1 MLARDGIV
9 DVTRMCGGTGLH
21 FAKLSVDRG
30 CSAHLNGA
38 RVKTSPP
45 ERAGRAERIVLRPWQ
60 VSYRIVKRVIESMV
74 AGLAL
79 IVLSPLIVLIVLA
92 IRLDTPG
99 PAVFRQVRV
108 GRHGA
113 PFAMYKFRTMRLG
126 TPEMSKEAL
135 LQSGGMGAVTRV
147 GWFLRRTSLDELPQ
161 LANIVLGQMSLVGP
175 RPALPSQHNLNTA
188 RRAAGIDQV
197 LPGITGYAQVMG
209 SEDSPVDEKVA
220 NDIYYVRHLSFW
232 LDLKILVLSV
242 RALITAK
249 RAY

>member
-1 MLARDGIV
+1 LLHEACGAMLARESIV
-9 DVTRMCGGTGLH
+9 DMTRMEEELR
-21 FAKLSVDRG
+21 F
-30 CSAHLNGA
+30 
-38 RVKTSPP
+38 TSPM
-45 ERAGRAERIVLRPWQ
+45 
-60 VSYRIVKRVIESMV
+60 YRVVKRVIESMV
-74 AGLAL
+74 AVVAL
-79 IVLSPLIVLIVLA
+79 VVLSPLIALIALA
-92 IRLDTPG
+92 IALDTPG
-99 PAVFRQVRV
+99 PAVFRQIRV
-108 GRHGA
+108 GRHGE
-113 PFAMYKFRTMRLG
+113 PFAMYKFRTMRQG

-209 SEDSPVDEKVA
+209 CEDLLLEEKVA
-220 NDIYYVRHLSFW
+220 NDAYYVRHLSFW
-232 LDLKILVLSV
+232 LDLKILALSV

>member
-1 MLARDGIV
+1 V
-9 DVTRMCGGTGLH
+9 
-21 FAKLSVDRG
+21 
-30 CSAHLNGA
+30 
-38 RVKTSPP
+38 
-45 ERAGRAERIVLRPWQ
+45 GRAELILLRPGQ
-60 VSYRIVKRVIESMV
+60 LSYGVVKRVIESMV

-79 IVLSPLIVLIVLA
+79 IVLSPLIGLIALA
-92 IRLDTPG
+92 ITLDTTG
-99 PAVFRQVRV
+99 TAVFRQIRV
-108 GRHGA
+108 GRHGE
-113 PFAMYKFRTMRLG
+113 PFAMYKFRTMRQG

-209 SEDSPVDEKVA
+209 CEDLLLEEKVA
-220 NDIYYVRHLSFW
+220 NDAYYVRHLSFW
-232 LDLKILVLSV
+232 LDLKILALSV